1 MSVLGIEFND
11 ASITGVSEAGVV
23 FSEPGYALI
32 DGARSLFGVEALAT
46 ARLNP
51 RQINNRYWWKLSESA
66 LPNSSSQHET
76 FADLAQS
83 QLERLWSAC
92 ANDLT
97 EVLFAVPGYWVS
109 EQLGLLLGIAE
120 ELGIPTRGLVN
131 CAVAATRRHYPER
144 ELFHIEGSLH
154 EIGVTRMSQDGAAG
168 LAERYA
174 VKELGIES
182 LERTCGEFFSHRFV
196 ECSRF
201 DPLHEAKSEQLIYD
215 KLHTWLAQLKRHD
228 KLELS
233 VAFDGYDFRAK
244 VESREL
250 GNYQRKVAEPLVQKL
265 RSLLNGQPCALQVNA
280 KLGAFSGV
288 IEALLAL
295 PNCDL
300 YVLEAG
306 AAARGVMRRPQ
317 SFPPTDAGFR
327 LATALPWDHSAVK
340 PLPAERRGDVG
351 QKPTHILYQGRA
363 YRLGPEPFSVGSELG
378 SGTYGI
384 GVGGPNS
391 GISRRH
397 CTVQFEQSRALVHD
411 HSRYGTLLNGHRI
424 EGSAVLQQGDVLSVG
439 QPAENLQLIVEI
451 AENGA

>member
-1 MSVLGIEFND
+1 MPVLGIELND

-51 RQINNRYWWKLSESA
+51 HQINNRYWWKLSESA

-168 LAERYA
+168 LA
-174 VKELGIES
+174 
-182 LERTCGEFFSHRFV
+182 
-196 ECSRF
+196 
-201 DPLHEAKSEQLIYD
+201 
-215 KLHTWLAQLKRHD
+215 
-228 KLELS
+228 
-233 VAFDGYDFRAK
+233 
-244 VESREL
+244 
-250 GNYQRKVAEPLVQKL
+250 
-265 RSLLNGQPCALQVNA
+265 
-280 KLGAFSGV
+280 
-288 IEALLAL
+288 
-295 PNCDL
+295 
-300 YVLEAG
+300 
-306 AAARGVMRRPQ
+306 
-317 SFPPTDAGFR
+317 
-327 LATALPWDHSAVK
+327 
-340 PLPAERRGDVG
+340 
-351 QKPTHILYQGRA
+351 
-363 YRLGPEPFSVGSELG
+363 
-378 SGTYGI
+378 
-384 GVGGPNS
+384 
-391 GISRRH
+391 
-397 CTVQFEQSRALVHD
+397 
-411 HSRYGTLLNGHRI
+411 
-424 EGSAVLQQGDVLSVG
+424 
-439 QPAENLQLIVEI
+439 
-451 AENGA
+451 